1 MSEIEV
7 FGVAIALMS
16 AVCAFIWLIVL
27 AMVGS
32 GVFHAVRDAWR
43 AWRVRA

>member
-7 FGVAIALMS
+7 FGVAIAVMS

-27 AMVGS
+27 VMVGL
-32 GVFHAVRDAWR
+32 GVFHAMRDAWR

>member
-7 FGVAIALMS
+7 FGAAIAVMS

-27 AMVGS
+27 VMVGS
-32 GVFHAVRDAWR
+32 GMFHAVRDAWR
-43 AWRVRA
+43 AARGKA